1 MRTNKLRVLLNA
13 GEASVGTHVMTTSP
27 DIVEMIGKTGLID
40 YIEFVAEYGPYSL
53 AALDN
58 FCRALELGG
67 MSGLIKV
74 DRENRGWV
82 AQRAIGSGFQNV
94 LFSDVH
100 DAAEAEECVAI
111 VRAESPQ
118 TGGHFGSA
126 DRRFAGY
133 GLESGSPEYVQA
145 LEDSVVALMIEKA
158 EAVRNIEA
166 ILSVPGID
174 MIVFGGNDYSMSIGR
189 PRGVSP
195 EELKE
200 VRDHV
205 FAAALAKGIQP
216 RAEINEP
223 AQADEYIE
231 SGVRHFAIGTDLFM
245 IYQWLN
251 ERAGGLRE
259 MLKP

>member
-1 MRTNKLRVLLNA
+1 MRTNKLRELLRA
-13 GEASVGTHVMTTSP
+13 GKPSVGTHVMTTSP

-40 YIEFVAEYGPYSL
+40 YIEFVAEYAPYSL
-53 AALDN
+53 TELDN
-58 FCRALELGG
+58 FGRALELGG
-67 MSGLIKV
+67 MTGMIKV

-82 AQRAIGSGFQNV
+82 AQRAVGSGFQNV

-126 DRRFAGY
+126 DRRFASY

-145 LEDSVVALMIEKA
+145 LEDSIVALMIEKD
-158 EAVRNIEA
+158 EAVKNIEE
-166 ILSVPGID
+166 ILSVPGVD
-174 MIVFGGNDYSMSIGR
+174 MIVFGGNDYSMSVGR

-200 VRDHV
+200 VRDHIFTV
-205 FAAALAKGIQP
+205 ALSKGIQP

-223 AQADEYIE
+223 AQADDYLEI
-231 SGVRHFAIGTDLFM
+231 GVTHFAIGTDIFM

-251 ERAGGLRE
+251 DRAAGLRAV
-259 MLKP
+259 LA